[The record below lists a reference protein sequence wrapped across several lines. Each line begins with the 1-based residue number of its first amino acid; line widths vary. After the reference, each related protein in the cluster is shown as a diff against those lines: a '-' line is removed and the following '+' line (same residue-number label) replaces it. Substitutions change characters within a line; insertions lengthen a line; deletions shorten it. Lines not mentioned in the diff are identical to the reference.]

1 LIMDEETAII
11 NSNTRNE
18 KIKNF
23 FIDNKKII
31 ISTILLILILLSSYF
46 LLKDYKYK
54 KKIEVS
60 ELYNSI
66 LIQHSETNKTKTI
79 DGLTNLIYEE
89 DSTYSPLALYFII
102 DNLLIE
108 DQVKVNELFDVV
120 IDNGSLDK
128 EIKNLIQFKKALYN
142 SDNIDENQL
151 LNMLKPLINSESIWK
166 SHALYLMAEFFYSR
180 NEKQKSKEFYTQ
192 IILLENG
199 NQNLK
204 IEAQKRLNRDLS
216 E

>member
-1 LIMDEETAII
+1 MDEETAII

-31 ISTILLILILLSSYF
+31 ISTILLILVLLSSYF

>member
-1 LIMDEETAII
+1 MDEETAII

-18 KIKNF
+18 KIKIF

-66 LIQHSETNKTKTI
+66 LIQHSEINKTKTV

-166 SHALYLMAEFFYSR
+166 SHALYLMAEFFYSK

>member
-1 LIMDEETAII
+1 MDEETAII

-31 ISTILLILILLSSYF
+31 ISTILLIIILLSSYF

-166 SHALYLMAEFFYSR
+166 SHALYLMAEFFYSK

>member
-1 LIMDEETAII
+1 LV
-11 NSNTRNE
+11 
-18 KIKNF
+18 
-23 FIDNKKII
+23 
-31 ISTILLILILLSSYF
+31 SSYF